1 MIYLD
6 NAATTLTNINVLKF
20 MTPYLTDEF
29 FNPSSS
35 YSSVD
40 APMQAINTARSEIA
54 QFINAKT
61 DEIYFTSGGSES
73 NNWAIKGV
81 AFANAHRG
89 KHIITSKIE
98 HKSVLNACKWLEKQ
112 GFEVTYLDINEQG
125 FINWEKFRTSLRKD
139 TILASIMFA
148 NNEIGTIQPIREIGV
163 LCHDNNT
170 FLHTDATQAF
180 GHIETD
186 VRFLG
191 VDLLTASGHKVN
203 APKGVGILYIKN
215 GTTIDP
221 LIHGGSQEHGMRGG
235 TYNVPG
241 IVGMGEATRIHSSLF
256 LDTDIRDYFI
266 DQVQTHIPI
275 AKLNGAGH
283 YRLPNNINF
292 RFEGLNGTTIAAM
305 LDMADI
311 YVSTGS
317 ACNSLSGEPSY
328 VLKAIGLSDE
338 EANSSVRFTI
348 SPETTKEEI
357 DIVVKKLIEITN
369 YLEGIR

>member
-6 NAATTLTNINVLKF
+6 NAATTPTNINVLKF
-20 MTPYLTDEF
+20 MAPYLTDEF

-40 APMQAINTARSEIA
+40 ASMQAINTARSEIA

-98 HKSVLNACKWLEKQ
+98 HKSILNACKWLENQ
-112 GFEVTYLDINEQG
+112 GFEVTYLDVYKQG
-125 FINWEKFRTSLRKD
+125 CVNWEKFRTSLRKD
-139 TILASIMFA
+139 TILASIMLA
-148 NNEIGTIQPIREIGV
+148 NNEIGTLQPIREFSI
-163 LCHDNNT
+163 LCRDNNT
-170 FLHTDATQAF
+170 ILHTDATQAY
-180 GHIETD
+180 GQIDTD
-186 VRFLG
+186 VKYLG
-191 VDLLTASGHKVN
+191 CDLLTASGHKIN

-215 GTTIDP
+215 GTAIDP
-221 LIHGGSQEHGMRGG
+221 LIHGGSQERGMRGG

-241 IVGMGEATRIHSSLF
+241 IVGIGEATRIHSSLF
-256 LDTDIRDYFI
+256 LDAEMRDYFI
-266 DQVQTHIPI
+266 KQVQDNIPI
-275 AKLNGAGH
+275 AKLNGSAY

-317 ACNSLSGEPSY
+317 ACNSSSGEPSY

-369 YLEGIR
+369 YLEGIK